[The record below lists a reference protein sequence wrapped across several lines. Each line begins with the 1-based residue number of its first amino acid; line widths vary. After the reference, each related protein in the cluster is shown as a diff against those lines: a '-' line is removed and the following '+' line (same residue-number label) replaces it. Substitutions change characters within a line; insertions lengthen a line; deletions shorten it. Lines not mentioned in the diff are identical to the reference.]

1 MGHRGRRCL
10 LYGRRAVPPFGA
22 PRHLKEEHMR
32 KAAMS
37 LPLLVALLV
46 GGCASSDAGTTA
58 NTQTGGFE
66 AYRDCLAANGVTIT
80 MPSRDPGAFP
90 SDRPTDF
97 PSGGPG
103 GGQGPGGFGGGLGGR
118 PEGVDEETWQK
129 AQDACASVRPTGG
142 PGGTGPGGGQGGGGN
157 AGAAYRNCLNE
168 NGVTPENQNSTDD
181 PVVAAAM
188 TKCAPLRPS
197 APAATPT
204 P

>member
-1 MGHRGRRCL
+1 
-10 LYGRRAVPPFGA
+10 
-22 PRHLKEEHMR
+22 MR

-37 LPLLVALLV
+37 LPLVVALLV
-46 GGCASSDAGTTA
+46 GGCASSDAGTTPTSQA
-58 NTQTGGFE
+58 GGFE

-80 MPSRDPGAFP
+80 MPSRSPGTFPSEGAFP
-90 SDRPTDF
+90 TDRPTDF

-103 GGQGPGGFGGGLGGR
+103 EGGPGPGGFGGGGPGGGGFGGR
-118 PEGVDEETWQK
+118 PDGVDDETWQK
-129 AQDACASVRPTGG
+129 AQEACASVRPTGG
-142 PGGTGPGGGQGGGGN
+142 PGAGPGGGQGGGGN

-188 TKCAPLRPS
+188 TKCAPLRLS